1 MSILE
6 LTKTVMFEFW
16 YDYVKPQYGVKAK
29 LCYIDTDNFIVY
41 ITTDY
46 IYKDITENVETRFDT
61 SSYKL
66 NRPLPK
72 EKKKK
77 FTGVMKNHE
86 IICRIKSKTL

>member
-16 YDYVKPQYGVKAK
+16 YDYVKPKYGVKAK

-72 EKKKK
+72 GKKKK

-86 IICRIKSKTL
+86 IICWIKSKTL

>member
-6 LTKTVMFEFW
+6 LTKTVMFEVW
-16 YDYVKPQYGVKAK
+16 YDYVKPKYGVKAK

-72 EKKKK
+72 GKKKK

>member
-16 YDYVKPQYGVKAK
+16 YDYVKPKYGVKAK

-72 EKKKK
+72 RRRNLL
-77 FTGVMKNHE
+77 V
-86 IICRIKSKTL
+86 